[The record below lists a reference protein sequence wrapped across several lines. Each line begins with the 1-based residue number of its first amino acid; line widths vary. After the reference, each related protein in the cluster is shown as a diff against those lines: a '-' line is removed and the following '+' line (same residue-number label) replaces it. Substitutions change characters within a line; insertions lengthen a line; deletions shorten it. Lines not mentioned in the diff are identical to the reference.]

1 MDAHPTLLRCA
12 SRART
17 SLIGRVGAPLN
28 RVLYRLTRGHLP
40 FVGSARV
47 LLLTV
52 VGRRSGRPRTTP
64 LFYLRDGTRLVVC
77 NVRPVGERSNPW
89 VANVRAAGRVM
100 VEIGGQRREVRAR
113 EADAEEVARYW
124 PGFVRLW
131 PTYDRHFRA
140 TGERTLFVLEPTEAS

>member
-1 MDAHPTLLRCA
+1 
-12 SRART
+12 
-17 SLIGRVGAPLN
+17 
-28 RVLYRLTRGHLP
+28 LP

-89 VANVRAAGRVM
+89 VANVRAAGQVM
-100 VEIGGQRREVRAR
+100 VEIGGQRREVRTR